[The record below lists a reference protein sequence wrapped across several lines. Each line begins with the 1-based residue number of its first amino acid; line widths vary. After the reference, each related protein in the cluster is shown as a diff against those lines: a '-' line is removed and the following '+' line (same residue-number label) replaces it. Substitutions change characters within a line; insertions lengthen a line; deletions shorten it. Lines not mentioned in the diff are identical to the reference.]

1 MRNRHRIAT
10 IAALTTVAAQS
21 VSAQPLTLD
30 RVVQSGAITG
40 STPSALLSS
49 AVGIRFVHR
58 TSLDTPRCA
67 STNVT
72 VLFCMN
78 TSASFAVSACEVRL
92 PDPRLVSPAVPVADT
107 RIASSAAASPV
118 HE

>member
-40 STPSALLSS
+40 STPSALAWSPDSRTLASGGNES
-49 AVGIRFVHR
+49 ALALWDIGH
-58 TSLDTPRCA
+58 
-67 STNVT
+67 
-72 VLFCMN
+72 
-78 TSASFAVSACEVRL
+78 
-92 PDPRLVSPAVPVADT
+92 
-107 RIASSAAASPV
+107 AAPPN
-118 HE
+118 